1 MALLGS
7 RIICNNFTYW
17 KKDYRFCP
25 EMKTTMMAGVCLLA
39 LVLTF
44 TIAECGP
51 SQEKRQKDSCQTC
64 LEQCKVLDLVSVT
77 KCWQFC
83 CSGQGGAAG
92 GGAPGGGPDGPDY
105 DNGSDDGNDPND
117 DNNGSDNGNGPNDD
131 NNGSDDD
138 KLNGSGSGAALA
150 VTGATIF
157 TIISA
162 LLVAVASAMN

>member
-44 TIAECGP
+44 TIVECGP
-51 SQEKRQKDSCQTC
+51 SQEKRQQSPTGTPFCERCVKDCQTSGQT
-64 LEQCKVLDLVSVT
+64 LEECIE
-77 KCWQFC
+77 WC
-83 CSGQGGAAG
+83 CHYGQGGAAG
-92 GGAPGGGPDGPDY
+92 
-105 DNGSDDGNDPND
+105 D
-117 DNNGSDNGNGPNDD
+117 DNNGPNYDNVPDEDNGSDD

-138 KLNGSGSGAALA
+138 NGSVSGAAVA
-150 VTGATIF
+150 GATIF
-157 TIISA
+157 SV